1 MDVSNLLDQFSTLKI
16 QNTDNLDGP
25 RRFIRTQIFNGYTPA
40 TALKNL
46 YYYFTGTTLDA
57 PPDML
62 QQCFILAEN
71 NDFSQ
76 IPENFH
82 LAFELIKEEYVKAK
96 WALLAR
102 RCVSHGQRNCSI
114 ILLSP
119 RYALDVTR
127 GYDLRAN
134 LIYLVDMF
142 YGQKK

>member
-1 MDVSNLLDQFSTLKI
+1 MLSKLAVTLNVLTMLQFHSIQFSFYILTFPKTYNPHTFSSSLTMDVSNLLDQFDSLKI

-57 PPDML
+57 SPDML
-62 QQCFILAEN
+62 QKCFIQAEN

-82 LAFELIKEEYVKAK
+82 LAF
-96 WALLAR
+96 
-102 RCVSHGQRNCSI
+102 
-114 ILLSP
+114 
-119 RYALDVTR
+119 
-127 GYDLRAN
+127 
-134 LIYLVDMF
+134 
-142 YGQKK
+142 